1 VELLDEDEQQ
11 TMKVKFALD
20 KKSIQEFFLRHT
32 EKIIFGIV
40 VVVLLLMAYA
50 AIDRPVYS
58 RTPQDLLS
66 LANQAQQNVM
76 RTPGQVDLRVVDY
89 AKIADN
95 VRRHIDETAY
105 PMPTDPSPPVFPPR
119 GKRGEP
125 QTYPVEKLA
134 ASAGF
139 GAFSA
144 SAGAAI
150 GGQGNRGYRWALV
163 TGLVPI
169 AQQTEAYYECFRNA
183 FPPEKN
189 PPKYAYYEVQRA
201 EVTDQTTDLG
211 SLKWDSLDLDKAD
224 AIPKEWA
231 APVPEMV
238 AKKYLDA
245 DQPALVFPLGPLVNR
260 TWDASVAHPPEIP
273 LSGNTEGS
281 IMPAPSANVPT
292 QPPAEEVHEGPI
304 HHRPHAGGHTEETP
318 SPAKTE
324 QAAQPEEIKYVLFR
338 FFDFTVQPN
347 KRYRYRVQLYLD
359 NPNYHQETRWLQEAS
374 LATKEY
380 LATRWS
386 EPSSMIAVPRDDRLL
401 LVEIKPTR
409 GSMDPS
415 GRFALL
421 HWNADQGALVWNEK
435 WALRGQLMNFA
446 KEEARAVATPA
457 GTVPGGVTPPLP
469 ADDLLGLT
477 PPGPGPA
484 AKSGGKPNTKPGGK
498 PTGPQADFL
507 TDLLLIDMHGGER
520 QPGRDR
526 AAKEPGEALFLDIDG
541 SMVIHNEVADEA
553 EWQRTATV
561 TPVEKPVHKPPKTHG
576 KPGAAGGADLGNGE
590 TPPPVTPT
598 PRIRPRRHM

>member
-1 VELLDEDEQQ
+1 
-11 TMKVKFALD
+11 MKVKFALD
-20 KKSIQEFFLRHT
+20 KKSIQEFFLQHT

-76 RTPGQVDLRVVDY
+76 RTPGQVELRVVDY

-95 VRRHIDETAY
+95 VRRIDEATY
-105 PMPTDPSPPVFPPR
+105 PMPTDPLPPVFKPR

-144 SAGAAI
+144 SAGAAL
-150 GGQGNRGYRWALV
+150 GGQGNRGYRWALI

-169 AQQTEAYYECFRNA
+169 ARQTEAYYECFRNA

-201 EVTDQTTDLG
+201 DVTDQTTDLG

-224 AIPKEWA
+224 AVPKEWA

-238 AKKYLDA
+238 AHKYLDA

-260 TWDASVAHPPEIP
+260 TWDANVAHPPEIP
-273 LSGNTEGS
+273 LGGNAEGGLT
-281 IMPAPSANVPT
+281 PAPNAALPAQT
-292 QPPAEEVHEGPI
+292 PAEEVHEGPI
-304 HHRPHAGGHTEETP
+304 HHRPHPGGRTEETP
-318 SPAKTE
+318 GPAKPE
-324 QAAQPEEIKYVLFR
+324 QAAQAEEIKYFLFR

-347 KRYRYRVQLYLD
+347 KRYRYRVQLYLE
-359 NPNYHQETRWLQEAS
+359 NPNYHQETRWLQEAG
-374 LATKEY
+374 LAAKEY
-380 LATRWS
+380 LVTRWS
-386 EPSSMIAVPRDDRLL
+386 EPSDMIAVPRDDRLL

-421 HWNADQGALVWNEK
+421 HWNADQGALVWDEE

-446 KEEARAVATPA
+446 KKEARPVATPA
-457 GTVPGGVTPPLP
+457 GTVPGGNVSPPPP
-469 ADDLLGLT
+469 ADDLLG
-477 PPGPGPA
+477 GASPGPA
-484 AKSGGKPNTKPGGK
+484 AKPGAKPGAK

-507 TDLLLIDMHGGER
+507 TGLLLVDMHGGER

-541 SMVIHNEVADEA
+541 SMVVHNEVADEA
-553 EWQRTATV
+553 EWQRTATI
-561 TPVEKPVHKPPKTHG
+561 TPVEKPAHKPPKPRG
-576 KPGAAGGADLGNGE
+576 KPGAAGGPDLGNGE
-590 TPPPVTPT
+590 TPPPVTPA
-598 PRIRPRRHM
+598 PRIRRHRP